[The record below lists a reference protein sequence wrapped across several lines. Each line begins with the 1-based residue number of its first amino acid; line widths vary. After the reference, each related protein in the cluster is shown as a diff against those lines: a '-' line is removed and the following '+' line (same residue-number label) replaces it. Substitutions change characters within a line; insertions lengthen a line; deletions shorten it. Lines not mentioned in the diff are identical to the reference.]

1 MYSMYTAFGSIVVH
15 TVTPSHRHTVTQI
28 GRSELL
34 CVESKNE
41 TTVSQG
47 VMYEIRFR
55 RLALRMVGRVGVTKT
70 SAFTSVSRSTCGD
83 GANTIKKF
91 LMGCTII
98 DPNAVYTEVMKYQTH
113 RHLKTHV
120 SHTVC

>member
-1 MYSMYTAFGSIVVH
+1 MKPLKIVQDH
-15 TVTPSHRHTVTQI
+15 PKKD
-28 GRSELL
+28 LL

-70 SAFTSVSRSTCGD
+70 SAFTSVSRSTRSNESKSVPIIC
-83 GANTIKKF
+83 NWNWFVLCFNWRQPKE
-91 LMGCTII
+91 CT
-98 DPNAVYTEVMKYQTH
+98 T
-113 RHLKTHV
+113 RL
-120 SHTVC
+120 